1 MSTNWENALRSLGV
15 VIVFCVL
22 GWVAQATNLTNVIG
36 GNWAGILA
44 AVATLA
50 ISALDK
56 YYSPD
61 GTVLAGTVGVRK

>member
-1 MSTNWENALRSLGV
+1 MSTAWENLLRSLGV
-15 VIVFCVL
+15 IIVFCIL
-22 GWVAQATNLTNVIG
+22 GYLAQATNLTPVIG

-44 AVATLA
+44 TIATLA